1 MLGGSKCLH
10 NVSWLRLWWKRLLG
24 AGEEDVPS
32 GATASRQ
39 MRLVSCRCRFTAA
52 VFPRC
57 RRRPP
62 AAARAAGRCFRLE
75 RTVGVEPTSSLWKS
89 EVLPLNDVR
98 IIRMLKCWG
107 PSLVPFPWNWGRFPG
122 PVGPAMYRS
131 LLRRELS
138 HFAGIVRLPRQG
150 VGGAG
155 SWVTEL
161 YGERHG
167 FRYVRGRFS

>member
-1 MLGGSKCLH
+1 MPLLPGKC
-10 NVSWLRLWWKRLLG
+10 VWSV
-24 AGEEDVPS
+24 AGTV
-32 GATASRQ
+32 SRQ
-39 MRLVSCRCRFTAA
+39 LYFFAA
-52 VFPRC
+52 VDVR
-57 RRRPP
+57 P
-62 AAARAAGRCFRLE
+62 AAARVAGRCFRLE